1 MAATWWDQF
10 LLLVVQ
16 TDGAAASLDLEDTS
30 ATDVYLPLIM
40 DSQIASVSGYFYFRL
55 LIFEIYRKLGPGNN
69 IERLYRKDK
78 ERVRSFYAPRHPR
91 ALHFHA
97 SFNENDSLTKVTM
110 NRARGMD
117 KLS

>member
-55 LIFEIYRKLGPGNN
+55 LIFEIYRKLWPHGNN
-69 IERLYRKDK
+69 IERLYRKNK
-78 ERVRSFYAPRHPR
+78 ERVRSFVGSFVLCSPSSPRT
-91 ALHFHA
+91 
-97 SFNENDSLTKVTM
+97 SFSCFFQ
-110 NRARGMD
+110 
-117 KLS
+117 

>member
-1 MAATWWDQF
+1 MSSLNGQDAERRRLVFTDILNDLSTLVLLKIFFITLRNSRFPYFHQCYKASFVLFTKGVAATWWDQF

-55 LIFEIYRKLGPGNN
+55 LIFEI
-69 IERLYRKDK
+69 
-78 ERVRSFYAPRHPR
+78 
-91 ALHFHA
+91 
-97 SFNENDSLTKVTM
+97 
-110 NRARGMD
+110 
-117 KLS
+117 

>member
-69 IERLYRKDK
+69 IERLDRKDK
-78 ERVRSFYAPRHPR
+78 ERVRSMLPVIPAHCIFM
-91 ALHFHA
+91 L
-97 SFNENDSLTKVTM
+97 
-110 NRARGMD
+110 
-117 KLS
+117 LSMKMINLQK

>member
-55 LIFEIYRKLGPGNN
+55 LIFEN
-69 IERLYRKDK
+69 
-78 ERVRSFYAPRHPR
+78 
-91 ALHFHA
+91 
-97 SFNENDSLTKVTM
+97 
-110 NRARGMD
+110 
-117 KLS
+117 